1 MSKGYSLGKFLT
13 HATILLWLMFAVQSL
28 RGKDFTQQ
36 VAQFNGGD
44 APLVMQG
51 GDPYIRALM
60 RTISMSESNYPN
72 PYAIIHGGSYT
83 DDLSQHPDRCTNIS
97 VGPNAGR
104 CSTAAG
110 RYQFLTTTWSEKARI
125 YHPYPA
131 RFIVW
136 ERYSFEPKYQDAVM
150 YAWLTDPE
158 AWGGDLRTSLQQ
170 GYVQTLQHLDQSR
183 LRHRNQLNER
193 QPPRSLQQVPQR
205 RTHRRRQNPHQRH
218 PAKQS
223 TRCAETLDRSSQS
236 DRVSRSRR

>member
-28 RGKDFTQQ
+28 RSKDLTQQ
-36 VAQFNGGD
+36 ATQFNGGD

-72 PYAIIHGGSYT
+72 PYSIIHGGAYA

-110 RYQFLTTTWSEKARI
+110 RYQFLTTTWSEKAQI

-170 GYVQTLQHLDQSR
+170 GYVQDVLAKLSNTWTSLGYGIETNSMSRELPKVYQSLVKDELAR
-183 LRHRNQLNER
+183 AGSAESRPVKE
-193 QPPRSLQQVPQR
+193 PPKA
-205 RTHRRRQNPHQRH
+205 RT
-218 PAKQS
+218 AK
-223 TRCAETLDRSSQS
+223 TDRS
-236 DRVSRSRR
+236 

>member
-36 VAQFNGGD
+36 AAKFNGGD

-170 GYVQTLQHLDQSR
+170 GYVQDVLAKLSNTWTSLGYGIETNSMSNNLPELYSKFLKEELTAAAKSPTNVTQQS
-183 LRHRNQLNER
+183 N
-193 QPPRSLQQVPQR
+193 PPAAPKL
-205 RTHRRRQNPHQRH
+205 
-218 PAKQS
+218 
-223 TRCAETLDRSSQS
+223 
-236 DRVSRSRR
+236 

>member
-13 HATILLWLMFAVQSL
+13 HATILLWLMFAVQSI
-28 RGKDFTQQ
+28 RNNQPQQ
-36 VAQFNGGD
+36 EVRTFDGGN

-72 PYAIIHGGSYT
+72 PYAIIHGGEYAK
-83 DDLSQHPDRCTNIS
+83 DLAQHPDRCTAIT

-110 RYQFLTTTWSEKARI
+110 RYQFLTTTWTEKARI
-125 YHPYPA
+125 YHPYPT

-150 YAWLTDPE
+150 YAWLSDPA
-158 AWGGDLRTSLQQ
+158 AWGKDLRVSLQQ
-170 GYVQTLQHLDQSR
+170 GYIHDVLAHLSNTWTSLGYGIETNSMSAKLPTLYQKF
-183 LRHRNQLNER
+183 
-193 QPPRSLQQVPQR
+193 LQEEL
-205 RTHRRRQNPHQRH
+205 TAAANP
-218 PAKQS
+218 S
-223 TRCAETLDRSSQS
+223 TNVTARPLTNTDS
-236 DRVSRSRR
+236 